1 MLQFLIYRKM
11 SSLSAILSGIDFK
24 IKQLVEK
31 LKRTERELAEV
42 RQANQELLDIIET
55 QKEQIK
61 TLEEQNKILILRNT
75 LDNTKGDSAKVKLKI
90 NKLIRDIDKS
100 IELLTKMEHD
110 G

>member
-1 MLQFLIYRKM
+1 M

-42 RQANQELLDIIET
+42 RQSNQELLDIIET

-61 TLEEQNKILILRNT
+61 TALMS
-75 LDNTKGDSAKVKLKI
+75 G
-90 NKLIRDIDKS
+90 
-100 IELLTKMEHD
+100 LT
-110 G
+110 

>member
-1 MLQFLIYRKM
+1 M

-55 QKEQIK
+55 QKEKIK